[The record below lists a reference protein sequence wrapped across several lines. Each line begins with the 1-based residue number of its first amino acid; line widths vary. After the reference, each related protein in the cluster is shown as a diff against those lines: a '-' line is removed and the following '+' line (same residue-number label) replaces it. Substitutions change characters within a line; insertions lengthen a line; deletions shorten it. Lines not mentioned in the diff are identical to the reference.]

1 MLGSIGPMELLVIFL
16 IVLLVFGADR
26 LPELARGL
34 GKGMR
39 EFRKATEDLK
49 EEILK
54 PEADAL
60 EDLKRELEDEAES
73 TKQLIED
80 DYLENLQTDSIEPE
94 KDSNELEPGDSEEN
108 TSDKKD
114 AASSEL
120 AG

>member
-1 MLGSIGPMELLVIFL
+1 MFGSIGPMELLVIFL
-16 IVLLVFGADR
+16 IILLVFGADR

-54 PEADAL
+54 PQEDVL
-60 EDLKRELEDEAES
+60 DDLKRELESEAQE
-73 TKQLIED
+73 TKKMIEE
-80 DYLENLQTDSIEPE
+80 DYPENLGDHSAEPE
-94 KDSNELEPGDSEEN
+94 RDSNELNPQNMAEEKSNSKDEDS
-108 TSDKKD
+108 SD
-114 AASSEL
+114 L